1 MSSFGRWFNL
11 PRKRSNSTPTRQV
24 LSEFLNRSA
33 TESFLPPQHQQYS
46 YHHVSSTSAAA
57 AGYSSLPTTASN
69 AKSSNAFNTAQSAPL
84 LITSS
89 FYDLAYPFE
98 PCDSP
103 EDETPPEVVIRGAE
117 DMFSNSRPP
126 TPSSTT
132 TDVKPQQN
140 HELNSNHKNKQQQMM
155 HNIQPPPSPQPLP
168 STAHYYMPIQRD
180 YEQDETL
187 NYYPRETTHPLTWH
201 SKSSPK
207 KIPLNKGG
215 HPSIKRRP
223 TPFADQKSGYHGY
236 EDDEEKEDELV
247 FEKTQHEGKDSSA
260 SAIDDHQ
267 ISYTTP
273 GKTFNSD
280 AYDTEV
286 RKLRSEIKR
295 MEKKHKEHERH
306 MLDAQQQLEYLIVS
320 RSYDSSFLSG
330 NSALQYT
337 HNEQWEPPLPPPSSN
352 GDARHHYS
360 QSFNEQHYRPNYR
373 YPNYDTDYYY
383 SMHTPNNSYSTN
395 TAPFRHV
402 SSSSKPN
409 ELYDYVHNP
418 QKSNEKIPA
427 TSASHSFDN
436 NDSNHHYYYGSY
448 RPASY
453 ASSSNMM
460 DDENYYYQLQLRQH
474 QLLSY
479 GRYHGYTPSNSRES
493 KKRWTQ

>member
-33 TESFLPPQHQQYS
+33 TESFVPPQHQQYS
-46 YHHVSSTSAAA
+46 YHHISSASAAA
-57 AGYSSLPTTASN
+57 TGYSSLPTTSTT
-69 AKSSNAFNTAQSAPL
+69 AKPSNAFSAAQRAPL

-103 EDETPPEVVIRGAE
+103 EDETPPEVVIGGAE

-132 TDVKPQQN
+132 DVKPQQN
-140 HELNSNHKNKQQQMM
+140 HKLNSNHKNKQQQMT
-155 HNIQPPPSPQPLP
+155 HYIQPPPSPQPL
-168 STAHYYMPIQRD
+168 SDTAHYYMPIQRD
-180 YEQDETL
+180 YEQDEAL
-187 NYYPRETTHPLTWH
+187 SYYPRETTHPLTWH

-207 KIPLNKGG
+207 NIPLNKGG

-223 TPFADQKSGYHGY
+223 TPFADQKSGYRSY
-236 EDDEEKEDELV
+236 DDDEEGKDDLV
-247 FEKTQHEGKDSSA
+247 FEKTQCEGIKDSST
-260 SAIDDHQ
+260 SAMDDHQ
-267 ISYTTP
+267 INYTIP

-280 AYDTEV
+280 VYDAEV

-295 MEKKHKEHERH
+295 MEKKHKKHERN
-306 MLDAQQQLEYLIVS
+306 MLDAQQQLEYLIIS

-330 NSALQYT
+330 SSAPQYT
-337 HNEQWEPPLPPPSSN
+337 QNEQWEPTPSSKA
-352 GDARHHYS
+352 DAQHHYYS
-360 QSFNEQHYRPNYR
+360 QSFNEQHNRPSHWYSA
-373 YPNYDTDYYY
+373 YDTDYYY

-395 TAPFRHV
+395 TASFRHV
-402 SSSSKPN
+402 PSSNKSN
-409 ELYDYVHNP
+409 EPYDYAHVP
-418 QKSNEKIPA
+418 QKSNEAIP
-427 TSASHSFDN
+427 SASHRLDM
-436 NDSNHHYYYGSY
+436 NDSNNHYFYGY
-448 RPASY
+448 RPSSY
-453 ASSSNMM
+453 ASSNTV
-460 DDENYYYQLQLRQH
+460 DDESYYYQLQKRQH

-479 GRYHGYTPSNSRES
+479 GRYHGYTPSSSRKS

>member
-33 TESFLPPQHQQYS
+33 TESFLPPQNQQYS
-46 YHHVSSTSAAA
+46 YHHVSSASAAA
-57 AGYSSLPTTASN
+57 TGYSSLPTIASN

-103 EDETPPEVVIRGAE
+103 KDETPPEVTVRGAE
-117 DMFSNSRPP
+117 DTFSNSRPP

-140 HELNSNHKNKQQQMM
+140 HELNSNHKNKQQQTI

-168 STAHYYMPIQRD
+168 NTTHYYMPIQRD
-180 YEQDETL
+180 YEQDYTL
-187 NYYPRETTHPLTWH
+187 NYFPQETTQPLTWH

-215 HPSIKRRP
+215 YPSIKRRP
-223 TPFADQKSGYHGY
+223 TPFADQNLGYHGY
-236 EDDEEKEDELV
+236 DDGQDKDELV
-247 FEKTQHEGKDSSA
+247 FEKKQHEEKDYLTNA
-260 SAIDDHQ
+260 TDDHQ
-267 ISYTTP
+267 ISYITP
-273 GKTFNSD
+273 GKTLNSD
-280 AYDTEV
+280 AYDAEV

-295 MEKKHKEHERH
+295 MEKKHKEHKKH
-306 MLDAQQQLEYLIVS
+306 MLDAQQQLNYLITS

-330 NSALQYT
+330 SSAPQYT
-337 HNEQWEPPLPPPSSN
+337 NNEQWDPVPPPSSN
-352 GDARHHYS
+352 ADTHHYYS
-360 QSFNEQHYRPNYR
+360 QSLNEQHYRPSYW
-373 YPNYDTDYYY
+373 YPAYDTDYYY
-383 SMHTPNNSYSTN
+383 NMHTPNNSYSTN
-395 TAPFRHV
+395 TAPFHHV
-402 SSSSKPN
+402 SSSSKSN
-409 ELYDYVHNP
+409 ESYDYAHVP
-418 QKSNEKIPA
+418 QKSNEVIP
-427 TSASHSFDN
+427 SASHSFDI
-436 NDSNHHYYYGSY
+436 NDSSNHYSYGY

-453 ASSSNMM
+453 ASSNLM
-460 DDENYYYQLQLRQH
+460 DDESYYYHLQQRQH
-474 QLLSY
+474 QLLSF
-479 GRYHGYTPSNSRES
+479 GLYHGYTPSGSKKN